1 MKLDCVWD
9 MCISSR
15 LNMHRDMVLAIIRLD
30 SDGTFR
36 FLCKNSQLP
45 ILPAL
50 ALYTYSFG
58 FPYAAI
64 NFCASSKIRLGL
76 Q

>member
-1 MKLDCVWD
+1 
-9 MCISSR
+9 
-15 LNMHRDMVLAIIRLD
+15 MVLAIIRLELD
-30 SDGTFR
+30 DTFR
-36 FLCKNSQLP
+36 FLRENSQLQ

-58 FPYAAI
+58 FPYVPM